1 VSERRRL
8 FLTGSERAEFEHIH
22 GPLTV
27 DTTDPRFVLVDEET
41 EAKIAALPPGVPVRQ
56 GQHPRDLAAIR
67 AAELE
72 AWGVDEGGSDEA
84 SEIQGGKG
92 SVKAEA
98 LDVDT
103 EAERGEA
110 DGGESGKGKTNTR
123 TAASGAPADGS
134 PVKPAARG
142 KKTK

>member
-1 VSERRRL
+1 L

-27 DTTDPRFVLVDEET
+27 DQTDPRFVLVDEET

-72 AWGVDEGGSDEA
+72 AWGVDEEGSEV
-84 SEIQGGKG
+84 QGGKG
-92 SVKAEA
+92 AVKAEA

-103 EAERGEA
+103 EVEFGDAEGETA
-110 DGGESGKGKTNTR
+110 GKGKTNTR
-123 TAASGAPADGS
+123 TAESGAPADGS
-134 PVKPAARG
+134 PVKTKSSSARS
-142 KKTK
+142 KKSK

>member
-1 VSERRRL
+1 MSEKRRL

-72 AWGVDEGGSDEA
+72 AWGVDEGGSDEV
-84 SEIQGGKG
+84 SEVQGGKG
-92 SVKAEA
+92 AVKAEA

-103 EAERGEA
+103 EVERGEA
-110 DGGESGKGKTNTR
+110 EGADSGEGRKNTR
-123 TAASGAPADGS
+123 TAESGAPADGS
-134 PVKPAARG
+134 PVKAGSRS
-142 KKTK
+142 KKSK